1 LSIEIIITTVS
12 LFNINVFNT
21 FILKRLGV
29 SGWRCSILLGVDSGC
44 ELFVGAGW
52 DELIRLLIS
61 EELLELEELLE
72 YFSMKDPSS
81 NI

>member
-1 LSIEIIITTVS
+1 MSSMLLTTA
-12 LFNINVFNT
+12 L

-29 SGWRCSILLGVDSGC
+29 CGGGYSILLGGDSGC
-44 ELFVGAGW
+44 ELFVSGGW

-72 YFSMKDPSS
+72 NFSMKNPSS

>member
-1 LSIEIIITTVS
+1 MLLTTA
-12 LFNINVFNT
+12 L

-29 SGWRCSILLGVDSGC
+29 SGGRCSIFLGVDSGC
-44 ELFVGAGW
+44 EKFVGVGC

-72 YFSMKDPSS
+72 NFSMKDPSS